1 VIYDE
6 IKKRH
11 ENFVIDHK
19 VFLVYQLCAKPGA
32 LALVTI
38 HSPSPGYNSSSLT
51 VHCGSPSMVIHKHI
65 HVVVYHIIY

>member
-19 VFLVYQLCAKPGA
+19 VFCSIASHKVLYGEDSCEEDSHA
-32 LALVTI
+32 
-38 HSPSPGYNSSSLT
+38 N
-51 VHCGSPSMVIHKHI
+51 HCSKFPVNIGLDNYWLWKRPPEIKQRD
-65 HVVVYHIIY
+65 